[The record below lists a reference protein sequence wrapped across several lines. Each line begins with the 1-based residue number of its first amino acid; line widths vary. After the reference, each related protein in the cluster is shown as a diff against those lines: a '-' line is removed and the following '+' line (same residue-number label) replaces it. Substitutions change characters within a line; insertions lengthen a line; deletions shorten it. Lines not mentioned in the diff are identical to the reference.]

1 MVCFGFFNIYL
12 FWLWQV
18 LVAGMRTLSCD
29 MWALAPWPGI
39 EPGPPALGA
48 WSLSHWTTREVPSL
62 WFDEHD
68 SCRAS

>member
-29 MWALAPWPGI
+29 MWALVPWPGI
-39 EPGPPALGA
+39 EPGAPALGA
-48 WSLSHWTTREVPSL
+48 WSLSH
-62 WFDEHD
+62 
-68 SCRAS
+68 